1 MRGTSDQQIES
12 LVAPSGWV
20 MATGWKSAAAPDDV
34 TVTVTYEDGVD
45 DRSFVLGGFIDGAIL
60 EPPIPSVDWADRA
73 GELVTLAFSRRVAA
87 AAPATPA
94 PQVVPAPEPDSSRSG
109 CPRQRQAAL

>member
-1 MRGTSDQQIES
+1 
-12 LVAPSGWV
+12 
-20 MATGWKSAAAPDDV
+20 MATGCKSAAALDDV

-87 AAPATPA
+87 AAPAT
-94 PQVVPAPEPDSSRSG
+94 EPDSSRSG